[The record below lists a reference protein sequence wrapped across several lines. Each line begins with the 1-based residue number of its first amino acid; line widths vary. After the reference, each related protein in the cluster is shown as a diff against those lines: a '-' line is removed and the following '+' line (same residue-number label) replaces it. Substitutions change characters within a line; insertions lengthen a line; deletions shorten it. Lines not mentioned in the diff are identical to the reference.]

1 MKKEIFTFS
10 LNDITE
16 IAVLSAMAIVLDT
29 FIKIPIGQTG
39 GSINCSIVPVFI
51 IALRHGPFKAFIA
64 GGIIYGL
71 VTCLIDGYGFQTY
84 PLEYLVAFGSTCI
97 LGFFGA
103 YIYRSFTSKNKGK
116 IVISILLTILS
127 VALWGLIRWVAASID
142 SMLFYEV
149 TFEGGLAYNA
159 IYVLPTALADA
170 ILVAVLLTP
179 LSTIAKRHMTSYLK
193 AYQERKED
201 TTNSD

>member
-1 MKKEIFTFS
+1 MRKELFTFN

-29 FIKIPIGQTG
+29 FVKIPIGQTG
-39 GSINCSIVPVFI
+39 GSINCSIVPVFV

-103 YIYRSFTSKNKGK
+103 YIYRSFRDNNKGK
-116 IVISILLTILS
+116 IVFSIILTVISI
-127 VALWGLIRWVAASID
+127 ALWGLIRWVAASID

-159 IYVLPTALADA
+159 IYVLPTAAFDA
-170 ILVAVLLTP
+170 ILVSILVAP

-193 AYQERKED
+193 AYQNRKED
-201 TTNSD
+201 TTNNN